1 MVFYTCKEEGNLSNR
16 KGRNMKLLN
25 VETIEALDNQTAALL
40 ETKHELTKAA
50 DAAEAKAQKTQA
62 LVDIM
67 EKAPYCYTNEEA
79 EALYVQH
86 VLTVDHWNAVKA
98 KLEEVSAMLEKLE
111 NIVSE
116 MKEFNEYWESRD

>member
-1 MVFYTCKEEGNLSNR
+1 
-16 KGRNMKLLN
+16 MKLLN

-50 DAAEAKAQKTQA
+50 DAAEAKAQKAQA

-67 EKAPYCYTNEEA
+67 EKAPYYYTNEEV

>member
-1 MVFYTCKEEGNLSNR
+1 
-16 KGRNMKLLN
+16 MKLLN

-40 ETKHELTKAA
+40 ETKHELTKAV
-50 DAAEAKAQKTQA
+50 DAAEAKAKKTQA

-98 KLEEVSAMLEKLE
+98 KREEVSAMMEKLE

>member
-40 ETKHELTKAA
+40 ETKYELTKAA

-86 VLTVDHWNAVKA
+86 VLTVDHLNAVKA

-111 NIVSE
+111 NIVNE